1 MGMDLPQLS
10 ALLLLFSPPPA
21 QEPAANDPIAQDAAA
36 AARRLPRP
44 ELRVEDL
51 ERWRDHVRPTSA
63 ELAFEAIAWIP
74 NFAEGLQQ
82 ADAQG
87 KPLLLWAMNGHP
99 LGCT

>member
-1 MGMDLPQLS
+1 MCLPQLS
-10 ALLLLFSPPPA
+10 ALLLLFSPAPV
-21 QEPAANDPIAQDAAA
+21 QEPANDPLAQDAAA
-36 AARRLPRP
+36 VARRLPWP

-51 ERWRDHVRPTSA
+51 ERWRDHVRPTSE

-74 NFAEGLQQ
+74 NFAEGLRQ